1 MSAPPELPH
10 SVRRTVARLRRIGL
24 LILVLGLV
32 GAGAL
37 RWFTRPAPATVGDAD
52 TVPLNTD
59 NTKIVA
65 RNQQLLY
72 GKTAYNLMGLLD
84 DLKQPGALTVML
96 VVFSVTGCFVCFHLA
111 RVREEN
117 G

>member
-1 MSAPPELPH
+1 MNGQPELPH
-10 SVRRTVARLRRIGL
+10 SVRRTVVRLRRVGL

-37 RWFTRPAPATVGDAD
+37 RWFARPAVVTGGDD
-52 TVPLNTD
+52 GSVRLNAD

-84 DLKQPGALTVML
+84 DLKQPGALAVML
-96 VVFSVTGCFVCFHLA
+96 VLFSASGCFICFHLA
-111 RVREEN
+111 RVREE
-117 G
+117 GG